1 MHYFC
6 TKKINKYDITRI
18 TAQNEKQVV
27 SLQPASL
34 KTILIHL
41 TNNHEQIVN
50 HNNTNAVLYIYL
62 LP

>member
-27 SLQPASL
+27 SLQPAQPKNNL
-34 KTILIHL
+34 NTLN
-41 TNNHEQIVN
+41 NNHEQIVN